1 MNGLPAM
8 PELWQEAKTPEG
20 RVYYYN
26 SQTKATQWSK
36 PVDMMSPA
44 EASFNPQLLLEDG

>member
-26 SQTKATQWSK
+26 AQTKATQWSK
-36 PVDMMSPA
+36 PVDIMSPA
-44 EASFNPQLLLEDG
+44 EVSLNL